1 MSWSGRLITT
11 VACTLLIGV
20 GVAKSASAQ
29 VCGDADGNGSV
40 TVTDGVQ
47 VLRAAASLSSSCS
60 DHGSSCDID
69 GSGTVTVTDGV
80 NVLRKAAGLSI
91 TEACPTSGGTADV
104 RAVTDTVVPFLV
116 LGLQQIP
123 NVGSAGSVATT
134 AASTENCED
143 GGSRTTSES
152 GVTISVVFN
161 ACRVHETGLGSFQ
174 FDGNVQVQLGFP
186 NSSVTFEL
194 LLTDL
199 SNSKVVDFDGTVQGN
214 PNASGGITIQ
224 PGTLSVRGPNE
235 GPEIFRLKITNP
247 IVLDQ
252 NAHLVSGTVE
262 ADDTSNSFALQSA
275 TVDVQSGSSTAH
287 VHVVR
292 DDNSTQ
298 DYTLNLNTGDLTPVS

>member
-1 MSWSGRLITT
+1 MNGFGRLLTT
-11 VACTLLIGV
+11 AVCTLLLSA
-20 GVAKSASAQ
+20 GVAGSASAQ
-29 VCGDADGNGSV
+29 VCGDADANGSV

-47 VLRAAASLSSSCS
+47 VLRAAAGLSSSCS
-60 DHGSSCDID
+60 DHASSCDVD

-104 RAVTDTVVPFLV
+104 QAVTDTVVPFLV

-123 NVGSAGSVATT
+123 SVGSTGSVART

-152 GVTISVVFN
+152 GITISVVFS

-174 FDGNVQVQLGFP
+174 FDGNLQVQLGIP
-186 NSSVTFEL
+186 NSSVVFEL

-199 SNSKVVDFDGTVQGN
+199 SNNKAVDFDGTVQGT
-214 PNASGGITIQ
+214 PNSGGGFTIQ
-224 PGTLSVRGPNE
+224 PGTLIVRGPNE
-235 GPEIFRLKITNP
+235 GPEIFRLKITKKVVVDGNG
-247 IVLDQ
+247 
-252 NAHLVSGTVE
+252 HLVSGTVE
-262 ADDTSNSFALQSA
+262 ADDTSDSFALQSA
-275 TVDVQSGSSTAH
+275 EVEVEDGSSTAN

-298 DYTLNLNTGDLTPVS
+298 DYTLNLNTGDLTPV